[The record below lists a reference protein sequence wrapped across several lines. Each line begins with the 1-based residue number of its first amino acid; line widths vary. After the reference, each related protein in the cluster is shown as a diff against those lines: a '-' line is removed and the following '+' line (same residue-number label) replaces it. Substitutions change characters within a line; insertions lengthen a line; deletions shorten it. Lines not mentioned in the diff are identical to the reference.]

1 MKKNIIVAIIGLLLP
16 EVALAGSGNADLA
29 KGFASPPKEARPWVY
44 WLALNG
50 NLTKEG
56 IMADFEAMARVGIGG
71 VVQMEVDQGVPKGKV
86 DFAGPQWMELFS
98 HACREAKRLG
108 LEINM
113 NNDAGWCGSGGP
125 WITPE
130 LSMQKVVWRETVV
143 EGGNEWQVSLPQPE
157 AVAGYYR
164 DIALL
169 AMPHPEGNER
179 IYNIGNKALFAPGH
193 LPPGPA
199 EYRTIPEASV
209 IPRDKIINLA
219 GKKKWDV
226 PPGKWLVMRFGCT
239 TTGKDNHPSPDAG
252 RGLECDKFSKE
263 AIALHYKNLI
273 GKLVEK
279 NKALSGIGKALVSTH
294 IDSWEVGSQN
304 WTPRMP
310 EEFKTRRRYDL
321 IPFLPAYAGYMIESE
336 EVTER
341 FLWDLRQTVSDLI
354 VENYA
359 AELRR
364 LAHKDGLRLSIEP
377 YSWDNNAPVD
387 ETTYAGQAD
396 EPMAEFWAWPC
407 GGFPRVYTA
416 NSCPGTTSAAHTYGR
431 RIVNAE
437 AFTSSD
443 AEKWQSHPGN
453 IKVLG
458 DWAFCEGINR
468 FVFHRYAAQPW
479 TKVAPGMAMGPWGLH
494 YERTQT
500 WWEQSK
506 AWHEYVARCQYLL
519 QQGLFV
525 ADVCYLQPEGSPR
538 RFTEPPSAMSA
549 TDIRSGYN
557 FDGCPADVV
566 MTRMKVENGWIV
578 LPDGMSYR
586 VLVLPEV
593 NTMTLGLVRRIKE
606 LSDKGAVIIGG
617 GQSPQKSPSLSEMG
631 AGDAEVK
638 KVAGELWPRI
648 VTGKTAAT
656 LLSERGIPPDF
667 SATAKLRYIH
677 RAIGDTDV
685 YFVANPEQSAVNAV
699 ASFRVAGRKPEL
711 WLPETGHIEPV
722 RVFTESGGCTHIP
735 LRLEPAGSAFVVFTN
750 GKVKDSERIVSVK
763 CGGQELVKGLA
774 ADKQSIDPV
783 MLETF
788 HDGTYDVETADGKVG
803 QEKVSGLP
811 QQVALDGAWE
821 VSFAPGWGA
830 PAKVVMDKLVSWS
843 EHSDAGVKYFSG
855 SAVYRKVFGYSSMPP
870 AEIAGRARIYLDL
883 GKVAVMA
890 EVKLNG
896 KYLGI
901 LWKAPYRVDVTDAIK
916 RGENVLETRV
926 VNLWVNRL
934 IGDEQ
939 LPEDSERN
947 GDGTLKQWPQWLEQ
961 GKSSPAGRFTFT
973 SWRLWKKADPL
984 QESGLLGPVTLNT
997 SVRICSR
1004 GVPSRST
1011 GLPETSKPAEQ

>member
-1 MKKNIIVAIIGLLLP
+1 MIGLLSAD
-16 EVALAGSGNADLA
+16 VVLADVGKEDTDLA
-29 KGFASPPKEARPWVY
+29 KGFAMPPKEARPWVY

-56 IMADFEAMARVGIGG
+56 ITADFEAMARVGIGG
-71 VVQMEVDQGVPKGKV
+71 LVQMDVDQGVPKGKA
-86 DFAGPQWMELFS
+86 DFAGPLWMDIFS

-108 LEINM
+108 LEINL

-143 EGGNEWQVSLPQPE
+143 DGGKEWPVSLSQPE
-157 AVAGYYR
+157 ALRGYYR
-164 DIALL
+164 DIAVL
-169 AMPHPEGNER
+169 AMPQPVGNER
-179 IYNIGNKALFAPGH
+179 IQNFANKALFAPGH
-193 LPPGPA
+193 LPPSPA
-199 EYRTIPEASV
+199 QFRVIPEPSV
-209 IPRDKIINLA
+209 VAHDKMINLT
-219 GKKKWDV
+219 GKKSWAV

-239 TTGKDNHPSPDAG
+239 TTGKDNHPSPESG

-263 AIALHYKNLI
+263 AIALHYRNLI

-279 NKALSGIGKALVSTH
+279 NKPLAGVGKSLVSTH

-304 WTPRMP
+304 WTPKMP
-310 EEFKTRRRYDL
+310 EEFKGRRKYDL
-321 IPFLPAYAGYMIESE
+321 ITYLPAYAGYIIDSE

-364 LAHKDGLRLSIEP
+364 LANKDGLRLSIEP
-377 YSWDNNAPVD
+377 NSWDNNAPVD
-387 ETTYAGQAD
+387 ETSYAGQAD

-407 GGFPRVYTA
+407 GGYPRVYTA

-443 AEKWQSHPGN
+443 AEKWQSYPGS

-479 TKVAPGMAMGPWGLH
+479 AHVAPGMAMGSWGLH

-500 WWEQSK
+500 WWEMSK

-519 QQGLFV
+519 QKGLFV
-525 ADVCYLQPEGSPR
+525 ADACYLQPEGAPR
-538 RFTEPPSAMSA
+538 RITEPPSAMSA

-557 FDGCPADVV
+557 FDGCSSDIV
-566 MTRMKVENGWIV
+566 MTRMKVENGRIV

-586 VLVLPEV
+586 VLVLPETQ
-593 NTMTLGLVRRIKE
+593 TMTLGLLRKIKE

-617 GQSPQKSPSLSEMG
+617 GISPQKSPSLSEMG

-638 KVAGELWPRI
+638 KLAGELWPKI
-648 VTGKTAAT
+648 VTGKTAAAV
-656 LLSERGIPPDF
+656 LSERGIAPDF
-667 SATAKLRYIH
+667 KATVMLRYIH

-685 YFVANPEQSAVNAV
+685 YFVANPEKSSVNAV
-699 ASFRVAGRKPEL
+699 ASFRLIRRMPEL
-711 WLPETGHIEPV
+711 WLPESGRIEPI

-735 LRLEPAGSAFVVFTN
+735 LRLEPAGSVFVVFRN
-750 GKVKDSERIVSVK
+750 GKVMDSARIVAVK
-763 CGGQELVKGLA
+763 SGGQDLVKGAA

-783 MLETF
+783 KLETF
-788 HDGTYDVETADGKVG
+788 IDGSYDIETADGKARQV
-803 QEKVSGLP
+803 KVAGLP
-811 QQVALDGAWE
+811 KQVAVGGSWE

-830 PAKVVMDKLVSWS
+830 PGKVVMDKLVSWS
-843 EHSDAGVKYFSG
+843 DHSDAGVKYFSG
-855 SAVYRKVFGYSSMPP
+855 SAVYRKVFRYSSMPP
-870 AEIAGRARIYLDL
+870 AEMAGKARIYLDL
-883 GKVAVMA
+883 GKVSVMA

-896 KYLGI
+896 KNLGI
-901 LWKAPYRVDVTDAIK
+901 LWKAPYRVDVTDAIMN
-916 RGENVLETRV
+916 GDNVLETKV

-934 IGDEQ
+934 IGDE
-939 LPEDSERN
+939 LFPEDSDRN
-947 GDGTLKQWPQWLEQ
+947 PDGTLKKWPLWLEQ
-961 GKSSPAGRFTFT
+961 DKQNPSGRFTFT
-973 SWRLWKKADPL
+973 TWRLWKKGDLL

-997 SVRICSR
+997 SVRIS
-1004 GVPSRST
+1004 
-1011 GLPETSKPAEQ
+1011 AE

>member
-1 MKKNIIVAIIGLLLP
+1 MKKNMIVAISGLLLAD
-16 EVALAGSGNADLA
+16 VALAGLGSADAELA
-29 KGFASPPKEARPWVY
+29 KNFSSPPKEARPWVY
-44 WLALNG
+44 WLPLNG
-50 NLTKEG
+50 NLTQAG
-56 IMADFEAMARVGIGG
+56 ITADFEAMARVGIGG
-71 VVQMEVDQGVPKGKV
+71 VIQLEVDQGVPKGKA
-86 DFAGPQWMELFS
+86 DFAGPLWTGMFS

-130 LSMQKVVWRETVV
+130 LSMQKVVWREAAV
-143 EGGNEWQVSLPQPE
+143 EGGKEWQVSLPQPE
-157 AVAGYYR
+157 AVRGYYR
-164 DIALL
+164 DLAVL

-179 IYNIGNKALFAPGH
+179 IQNSGNKALFAPGH
-193 LPPGPA
+193 LPPVPA
-199 EYRTIPEASV
+199 DYRTLPAASV
-209 IPRDKIINLA
+209 IPRGTIINLT
-219 GKKKWDV
+219 GKQKWDV
-226 PPGKWLVMRFGCT
+226 PPGKWLVIRFGCT
-239 TTGKDNHPSPDAG
+239 TTGKDNHPAPESG

-263 AIALHYKNLI
+263 AIALHYRNLI

-279 NKALSGIGKALVSTH
+279 NKPLTGAGKALVSTH

-310 EEFKTRRRYDL
+310 EEFKARRRYEL
-321 IPFLPAYAGYMIESE
+321 IPFLPAYAGYIIGSE

-341 FLWDLRQTVSDLI
+341 FLWDLRQTVSELI

-364 LAHKDGLRLSIEP
+364 LANKDGLRLSIEP
-377 YSWDNNAPVD
+377 YSWDNNVPVD

-407 GGFPRVYTA
+407 GGYPRVYTA

-431 RIVNAE
+431 RIINAE

-443 AEKWQSHPGN
+443 AEKWQSHPGS
-453 IKVLG
+453 IKALG

-479 TKVAPGMAMGPWGLH
+479 TNVAPGMAMGPWGLH

-519 QQGLFV
+519 QKGLFV

-557 FDGCPADVV
+557 FDGCSPDVV
-566 MTRMKVENGWIV
+566 MTRMNVENGRIV

-586 VLVLPEV
+586 VLVLPETE
-593 NTMTLGLVRRIKE
+593 TMTLGLLRRIKE

-617 GQSPQKSPSLSEMG
+617 GKSPQKSPSLSEMG
-631 AGDAEVK
+631 AGDTEVK
-638 KVAGELWPRI
+638 KLAGELWPKI
-648 VTGKTAAT
+648 VTGKTAAQ
-656 LLSERGIPPDF
+656 LLGERGIPPDF

-677 RAIGDTDV
+677 RALGDTDV
-685 YFVANPEQSAVNAV
+685 YFVANPEQSGVHAV
-699 ASFRVAGRKPEL
+699 ASFRVAGKKPEL
-711 WLPETGHIEPV
+711 WLPETGRIEPV

-735 LRLEPAGSAFVVFTN
+735 LRLEPAGSAFVVFRN
-750 GKVKDSERIVSVK
+750 GTVKDSARIVSVK
-763 CGGQELVKGLA
+763 CGGQELVKGA
-774 ADKQSIDPV
+774 EADKPSIDPV

-788 HDGTYDVETADGKVG
+788 RDGTYDIETADGKVR

-811 QQVALDGAWE
+811 QQVAVDGAWD
-821 VSFAPGWGA
+821 VSFARGWGA
-830 PAKVVMDKLVSWS
+830 PEKVVMDKLVSWS
-843 EHSDAGVKYFSG
+843 EHPDAGVKYFSG
-855 SAVYRKVFGYSSMPP
+855 SAVYRKVFGYSAVPP
-870 AEIAGRARIYLDL
+870 AALAGKARIYLDL

-896 KYLGI
+896 KKLGI

-916 RGENVLETRV
+916 RGENVLETKV

-934 IGDEQ
+934 IGDEL

-947 GDGTLKQWPQWLEQ
+947 ADGTLKKWPQWLEE
-961 GKSSPAGRFTFT
+961 GKPSPAGRFTFT
-973 SWRLWKKADPL
+973 TWRLWKKGDAL

-997 SVRICSR
+997 SVRIGPREVC
-1004 GVPSRST
+1004 V
-1011 GLPETSKPAEQ
+1011 E